1 MKLRISSKM
10 LAGFLMMM
18 GIVLIGG
25 ALTILF
31 TYRLQRMTTQLLV
44 ENVSN
49 LKAARELEV
58 ALFRMRGLT
67 FNYIVD
73 GEPRWITSLEKRQE
87 EFLSWLK
94 EANENTRS
102 DNEQELLQS
111 ISSLFDNFEK
121 NLNEAQILNEQ
132 SKTEQAKSIL
142 LRTSRELFDAIYE
155 KCEIFVSINENAMF
169 AAEDT
174 LNRMNS
180 TVRKSIYGLII
191 GGMIL
196 GVSLGLVISRSI
208 INPIYELVLKV
219 RGAAGKEFVERID
232 LAEGTELEELDQLIH
247 ALINRIN
254 TAMSDLERNRQLLAQ
269 SEKLASLGK
278 ISASVHE
285 IRNPL
290 TSIKMLIYSLREELK
305 HDKEKKNDLEVIIRE
320 IDRMDRVVKNF
331 LQFARPPEPNF
342 EPIDIN
348 LTIHEMLELLEPRLK
363 QNHITLAE
371 SYQTDLSKIPA
382 DADQL
387 KQVILNLV
395 LNAIDAMPDGGQLKI
410 ETLHIQ
416 NKENNNWVE
425 IKISDTGSGIPG
437 QLKETI
443 FDPFVSG
450 RETGI
455 GLGLSIAH
463 QIVQQHDG
471 WIHVQEN
478 TTGGTIFTIALP
490 IKRKEVQS

>member
-1 MKLRISSKM
+1 MRLRISSKM
-10 LAGFLMMM
+10 FAGFLMMM

-31 TYRLQRMTTQLLV
+31 TYRLQSMTTQLLV

-73 GEPRWITSLEKRQE
+73 REPRRITSLEKRQE

-94 EANENTRS
+94 EAKENTRS
-102 DNEQELLQS
+102 EKEQELLQS

-121 NLNEAQILNEQ
+121 NLNEAQKLNAQ

-278 ISASVHE
+278 ISASVAHE

-342 EPIDIN
+342 EPTDIN

-416 NKENNNWVE
+416 NKENNNLVE

-450 RETGI
+450 REAGI

-471 WIHVQEN
+471 WIDVQEN
-478 TTGGTIFTIALP
+478 PNGGMIFTFALP
-490 IKRKEVQS
+490 IQRKEV

>member
-10 LAGFLMMM
+10 LVGFLMMM

-25 ALTILF
+25 AVTILF
-31 TYRLQRMTTQLLV
+31 TYRLQSMTTQLLV

-73 GEPRWITSLEKRQE
+73 GELHWISNLEKRQE
-87 EFLSWLK
+87 EFLSWLI
-94 EANENTRS
+94 EAMENTRS
-102 DNEQELLQS
+102 EKEKDLLLS
-111 ISSLFDNFEK
+111 ISSLFDDFEN
-121 NLNEAQILNEQ
+121 NLNEAQKLNQQ
-132 SKTEQAKSIL
+132 SKMEQTKSIL
-142 LRTSRELFDAIYE
+142 LRTSRDLFDKIYE

-219 RGAAGKEFVERID
+219 RGAAGKEFVERIN
-232 LAEGTELEELDQLIH
+232 LIEGTELEELDQLVH

-278 ISASVHE
+278 ISAGVAHE

-290 TSIKMLIYSLREELK
+290 TSIKMLIYALKEELM
-305 HDKEKKNDLEVIIRE
+305 HDEEKRNDLEVIVKE

-342 EPIDIN
+342 EPTDIN
-348 LTIHEMLELLEPRLK
+348 LIVREMLELLEARLR
-363 QNHITLAE
+363 QNHIILAE
-371 SYQTDLSKIPA
+371 SYLSDLHKIPA
-382 DADQL
+382 DADQM

-395 LNAIDAMPDGGQLKI
+395 LNAIDSMPNGGQLKV
-410 ETLHIQ
+410 ETLRVQ
-416 NKENNNWVE
+416 KQENRDWIA
-425 IKISDTGSGIPG
+425 IKIFDTGSGIP
-437 QLKETI
+437 QEIKDML

-450 RETGI
+450 REAGI

-463 QIVQQHDG
+463 QIVKRHGGSID
-471 WIHVQEN
+471 VQDN
-478 TTGGTIFTIALP
+478 PIGGTIFTIVLP
-490 IKRKEVQS
+490 VQRKEA

>member
-31 TYRLQRMTTQLLV
+31 TYRLQSMTTQLLV

-58 ALFRMRGLT
+58 TLFRMRGLT

-73 GEPRWITSLEKRQE
+73 GKLGWISSLKKRQE

-94 EANENTRS
+94 EAMENTRS
-102 DNEQELLQS
+102 EKELELLLS
-111 ISSLFDNFEK
+111 ISSLFNDFEK
-121 NLNEAQILNEQ
+121 KLNEAQQLNQQ

-142 LRTSRELFDAIYE
+142 LRTSRDLFDTIYE

-232 LAEGTELEELDQLIH
+232 LVEGTELEELDQLVH
-247 ALINRIN
+247 ALIGRIN
-254 TAMSDLERNRQLLAQ
+254 TAMTDLERNRQLLAQ

-278 ISASVHE
+278 ISAGVAHE

-305 HDKEKKNDLEVIIRE
+305 YDEEKKNDLDVIVKE
-320 IDRMDRVVKNF
+320 IDQMDRVVKNF
-331 LQFARPPEPNF
+331 LQFARPPEPNY
-342 EPIDIN
+342 EPTDIN
-348 LTIHEMLELLEPRLK
+348 LIVHEMLELLEPRLR

-371 SYQTDLSKIPA
+371 SYQSDLQKIPA

-387 KQVILNLV
+387 KQLVLNLV
-395 LNAIDAMPDGGQLKI
+395 LNAIDSMPSGGQLKI
-410 ETLHIQ
+410 ETLRVQ
-416 NKENNNWVE
+416 NKENRDWVE
-425 IKISDTGSGIPG
+425 IKIFDTGSGIP
-437 QLKETI
+437 QEIKDTL

-450 RETGI
+450 REAGI

-463 QIVQQHDG
+463 QIMQQHGG
-471 WIHVQEN
+471 WIDVQDN
-478 TTGGTIFTIALP
+478 PDGGTIFIIALP
-490 IKRKEVQS
+490 IQSKEA